1 MEEGHEDCGTIITH
15 RREKTIRDKMWSSER
30 HRCVA
35 TDTKLPT
42 VYDDPV
48 MELMIRSCVSTGL
61 VCAAWLF
68 PNICFASRRHR

>member
-48 MELMIRSCVSTGL
+48 M
-61 VCAAWLF
+61 
-68 PNICFASRRHR
+68 N